1 MRGISG
7 THTGTLTQSGLPCD
21 GGALRKEGAAPGLGG
36 ARAYLPRP
44 PPGPAVLTDYRGMR
58 PGPGALRAD
67 SRGLSRR
74 PCAVFVSG
82 QILRPSLNPAPG
94 RLAARRAAPAAPGG
108 RAAALW
114 LAVFGVPCAALRAAG
129 PRPWP
134 SPGGPCARLR
144 RPRFPLPAPCGPL
157 ARPRSSRPGGYG
169 ALAGA
174 FYAPPPGRGG
184 FSLKRSFFKMWNNI
198 PTKGGFCGKLRTI

>member
-21 GGALRKEGAAPGLGG
+21 GGPYGRRAPRRDSGALGRPVGLS
-36 ARAYLPRP
+36 RP

-108 RAAALW
+108 RAAALYG
-114 LAVFGVPCAALRAAG
+114 LRSLGPPCGALRAAG

-144 RPRFPLPAPCGPL
+144 RPRFPLPSPCGPL

-184 FSLKRSFFKMWNNI
+184 
-198 PTKGGFCGKLRTI
+198 CGALCLAQSSDCATPG

>member
-36 ARAYLPRP
+36 ARACLPRP

-67 SRGLSRR
+67 SRGLFRR

-108 RAAALW
+108 RAAALYGLRSSAAPPGRCGLPAGVVA
-114 LAVFGVPCAALRAAG
+114 LASCVAA
-129 PRPWP
+129 
-134 SPGGPCARLR
+134 CARLR

-174 FYAPPPGRGG
+174 FYAPPPRAWG
-184 FSLKRSFFKMWNNI
+184 FLAQTQFFQNVE
-198 PTKGGFCGKLRTI
+198 

>member
-21 GGALRKEGAAPGLGG
+21 GGPYGRRAPRRDSGALGRPVG
-36 ARAYLPRP
+36 LPRP

-108 RAAALW
+108 RAAALYGLRSSAAPPGRCGLPAGVVA
-114 LAVFGVPCAALRAAG
+114 LASCVAA
-129 PRPWP
+129 
-134 SPGGPCARLR
+134 CARLR

-184 FSLKRSFFKMWNNI
+184 
-198 PTKGGFCGKLRTI
+198 CGALCLACNPWLTAWGHAHTVFP